1 MCRQIQAKS
10 KIVKMAWHIMACVIE
25 SKQICGFCGHKKSRP
40 SQEGADGS
48 CRRCTWSEQASRS
61 FEAWVISRLRTFLM
75 FLCTVC
81 TSIQINHHHD
91 YLFSLFCESMCAL
104 VYTYVYIYTERERES
119 LSLESGTCTA
129 CTYEPISA
137 RMQTCDSHT
146 WMIIGCM
153 WDFLVARGKWALHQF
168 CFYTHHTWMSLH
180 VTSCG
185 ALLGTI
191 SRAVCTEHIDI
202 FRAFTTSD
210 IMW

>member
-1 MCRQIQAKS
+1 MYIYTNQPSSWLFIFALLRIHVR
-10 KIVKMAWHIMACVIE
+10 I
-25 SKQICGFCGHKKSRP
+25 GH
-40 SQEGADGS
+40 
-48 CRRCTWSEQASRS
+48 
-61 FEAWVISRLRTFLM
+61 
-75 FLCTVC
+75 
-81 TSIQINHHHD
+81 
-91 YLFSLFCESMCAL
+91 
-104 VYTYVYIYTERERES
+104 TYVYIYTHAERERVS

-129 CTYEPISA
+129 CTYEAISA

-168 CFYTHHTWMSLH
+168 CFYTHHAWMSLH

-185 ALLGTI
+185 ALFGTI

-210 IMW
+210 IMWTGPAWSQGEAGGNHFHRQTRVLMCSDPITFSHHCPYKPILCQTRCLLATL

>member
-91 YLFSLFCESMCAL
+91 YLFSLFCESMWAS
-104 VYTYVYIYTERERES
+104 VYTYVHIYIYRERES
-119 LSLESGTCTA
+119 LTRVWHVHSLHIWTHKCA
-129 CTYEPISA
+129 NADMWFTY
-137 RMQTCDSHT
+137 MNDY
-146 WMIIGCM
+146 WMYV
-153 WDFLVARGKWALHQF
+153 DFLVARGKWALHQF

>member
-1 MCRQIQAKS
+1 MCRQIQTKS

-104 VYTYVYIYTERERES
+104 VYTYVYIYIQRERES
-119 LSLESGTCTA
+119 LTRVWHVHGLHIWTHKCA
-129 CTYEPISA
+129 KADMWFTY
-137 RMQTCDSHT
+137 MDDY
-146 WMIIGCM
+146 GCM
-153 WDFLVARGKWALHQF
+153 WDFLVACGKWALHQF

-185 ALLGTI
+185 ALFGTI

>member
-91 YLFSLFCESMCAL
+91 YLFSLFCESMWAS
-104 VYTYVYIYTERERES
+104 VYTYVHIYIYRERES
-119 LSLESGTCTA
+119 LT
-129 CTYEPISA
+129 
-137 RMQTCDSHT
+137 RVWH
-146 WMIIGCM
+146 
-153 WDFLVARGKWALHQF
+153 VH
-168 CFYTHHTWMSLH
+168 SLH
-180 VTSCG
+180 IWTHKCANADMWFTYMNDYWMYVGLFGGTWKMSTSPV
-185 ALLGTI
+185 LLLHAPHVDELT
-191 SRAVCTEHIDI
+191 CH
-202 FRAFTTSD
+202 
-210 IMW
+210 IMWRLAWDDFTGSLYRTHRHLQGLYD

>member
-104 VYTYVYIYTERERES
+104 VYTYVYIYIYRERES

-146 WMIIGCM
+146 WMIMDVCGTFWWHVENEHFTSSASTRTTRGWAYM
-153 WDFLVARGKWALHQF
+153 SHHVAPCLGRFHGQF
-168 CFYTHHTWMSLH
+168 VPNT
-180 VTSCG
+180 
-185 ALLGTI
+185 
-191 SRAVCTEHIDI
+191 
-202 FRAFTTSD
+202 
-210 IMW
+210 

>member
-1 MCRQIQAKS
+1 MYSMYIYTNQPSSLPWLFIFALLRIHVR
-10 KIVKMAWHIMACVIE
+10 I
-25 SKQICGFCGHKKSRP
+25 GH
-40 SQEGADGS
+40 
-48 CRRCTWSEQASRS
+48 
-61 FEAWVISRLRTFLM
+61 
-75 FLCTVC
+75 
-81 TSIQINHHHD
+81 
-91 YLFSLFCESMCAL
+91 
-104 VYTYVYIYTERERES
+104 TYVYIYIYTQRERVS

-129 CTYEPISA
+129 CTYEAISA

-168 CFYTHHTWMSLH
+168 CFYTHHAWMSLH

-185 ALLGTI
+185 ALFGTI

-210 IMW
+210 IMWTGPAWSQGEAGVYEL

>member
-104 VYTYVYIYTERERES
+104 VYTYVYIYIQRERES
-119 LSLESGTCTA
+119 LTRVWHVHGLHIWTHKCA
-129 CTYEPISA
+129 NADMWFTY
-137 RMQTCDSHT
+137 MDDY
-146 WMIIGCM
+146 GCM

-185 ALLGTI
+185 ALFGTI